1 MGLHTGKKR
10 NALVVDDYFLIRRN
24 HKLLLEKVG
33 FGVVEANDG
42 FDGLAKLEKY
52 GVGYF
57 SLIIVDIMMPTMSGA
72 EFIMKCKERYNDDT
86 PQIMVCSSSSEV
98 PLVKKIAALGIA
110 GYIVKPVDYKSL
122 IERLMQ
128 MFPDMNS
135 ESSLPAPDNDN
146 GNDDDDDDDYPEYLK
161 TNNSRI

>member
-1 MGLHTGKKR
+1 MGLKTGSKR

-42 FDGLAKLEKY
+42 FDGLSKLEKY
-52 GVGYF
+52 GIGYF
-57 SLIIVDIMMPTMSGA
+57 SLIIVDLMMPAMSGA
-72 EFIMKCKERYNDDT
+72 EFIMKCKERYGDDA

-110 GYIVKPVDYKSL
+110 GYIIKPVDYKLL

-128 MFPDMNS
+128 MFPDMAP
-135 ESSLPAPDNDN
+135 ESRVPSRVN
-146 GNDDDDDDDYPEYLK
+146 GYDDDDDDDDDE
-161 TNNSRI
+161 N